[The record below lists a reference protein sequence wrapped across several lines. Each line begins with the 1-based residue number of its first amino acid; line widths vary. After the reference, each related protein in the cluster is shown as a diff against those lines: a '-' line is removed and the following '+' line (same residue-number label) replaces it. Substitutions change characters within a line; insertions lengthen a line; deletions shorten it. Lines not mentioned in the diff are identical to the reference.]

1 MKKRRE
7 EENVENA
14 VLKRSDRL
22 RKTKKGIMK
31 RKKTF
36 QKGVK
41 EQIETRIKN
50 NKQATKESETWK

>member
-1 MKKRRE
+1 M
-7 EENVENA
+7 ENA